1 MEYPV
6 STKLGFLFAFS
17 LGVVFLYVWETAPWL
32 AAKYSE
38 IL

>member
-17 LGVVFLYVWETAPWL
+17 LGVVFLDVWETAPVVGC
-32 AAKYSE
+32 K